1 MGKKLFL
8 NVLYNIG
15 IFLCLIVGYQYG
27 IEQKQYVYLLVAAV
41 IIAILV
47 VLKVKLLKQVREA
60 QKNVK

>member
-15 IFLCLIVGYQYG
+15 IFLCLIIGYQYG
-27 IEQKQYVYLLVAAV
+27 IEQKQYIYLLPVAA

-60 QKNVK
+60 QKNLK